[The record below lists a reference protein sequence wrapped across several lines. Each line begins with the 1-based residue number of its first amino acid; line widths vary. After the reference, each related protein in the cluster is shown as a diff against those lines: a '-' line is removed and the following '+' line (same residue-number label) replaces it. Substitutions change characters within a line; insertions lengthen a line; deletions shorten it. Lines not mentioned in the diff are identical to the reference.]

1 MVLGKEGLKKT
12 RVYNLPSCEKWKLSL
27 IEELALSKKNL
38 LDIDFDEEHLQDLL
52 DYVCTL

>member
-1 MVLGKEGLKKT
+1 MAEKT
-12 RVYNLPSCEKWKLSL
+12 GEPDNGCEKLKLSL